1 MDENGTFQTTV
12 HSATVAPERRTQY
25 LGATSVARV
34 KGPESSIF
42 SYTCNQC
49 GLCCCDKVITLAP
62 YDVTRIARAAGIS
75 TAEAVRE
82 YTIRRGSILKF
93 KENGTCVALDGTRCT
108 IHRGRPLACR
118 LYPLGLDRDGRG
130 LASFT
135 QLEPATGS
143 LGIYGE
149 DGTIADF
156 LAAQDVAEYLAA
168 NEPYRRLIPMMRDRV
183 AALVDFETV
192 EPREFWRVATRE
204 ALAETNFDPNPLID
218 ALFDP
223 DRLACHPDSTTA
235 RAAEHV
241 DALAALI
248 DATSDP
254 AMLAAAAVMLAVS
267 LGYSPAEAIS
277 N

>member
-1 MDENGTFQTTV
+1 
-12 HSATVAPERRTQY
+12 
-25 LGATSVARV
+25 
-34 KGPESSIF
+34 
-42 SYTCNQC
+42 
-49 GLCCCDKVITLAP
+49 
-62 YDVTRIARAAGIS
+62 
-75 TAEAVRE
+75 
-82 YTIRRGSILKF
+82 
-93 KENGTCVALDGTRCT
+93 LD
-108 IHRGRPLACR
+108 P
-118 LYPLGLDRDGRG
+118 DGHG
-130 LASFT
+130 HESFT
-135 QLEPATGS
+135 QLEPASGS

-156 LAAQDVAEYLAA
+156 LAAQNVAEYLGA
-168 NEPYRRLIPMMRDRV
+168 NEAYRRLIPLMRDRA

-218 ALFDP
+218 ALFDA

-254 AMLAAAAVMLAVS
+254 AMLAAAAVILAVS